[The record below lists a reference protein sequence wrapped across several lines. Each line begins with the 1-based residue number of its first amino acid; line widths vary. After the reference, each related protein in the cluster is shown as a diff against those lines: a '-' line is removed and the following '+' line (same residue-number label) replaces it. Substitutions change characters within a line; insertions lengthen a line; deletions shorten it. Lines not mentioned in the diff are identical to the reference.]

1 MQLHT
6 LKIFYLGDILYN
18 IKRKKYKIVCAEL
31 LFLKVT
37 FYRRGMNFYGICYF
51 DFICYAIGL
60 LQYSKSV

>member
-6 LKIFYLGDILYN
+6 LKILYLGDTLYN
-18 IKRKKYKIVCAEL
+18 NKRKKYKIAEL

-37 FYRRGMNFYGICYF
+37 FYRRGMIFYGICYF